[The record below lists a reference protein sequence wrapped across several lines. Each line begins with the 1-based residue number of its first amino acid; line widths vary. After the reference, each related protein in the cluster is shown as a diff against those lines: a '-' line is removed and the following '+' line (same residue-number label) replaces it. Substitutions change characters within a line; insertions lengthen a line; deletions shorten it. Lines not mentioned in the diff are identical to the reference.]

1 MKGNFIMQNK
11 KLKNTIVLKGM
22 ASNIVEEAIV
32 ILKPHV
38 KLKQKEYVDKN
49 TYIKKNNTSNNY
61 IVKEAENVI
70 LNYISKIENRK
81 NVDINNK
88 KLRKYKFLQ
97 ISNIVLIIIT
107 IITILIK

>member
-1 MKGNFIMQNK
+1 MQNK

-32 ILKPHV
+32 ILRPHV
-38 KLKQKEYVDKN
+38 KLKHKEYVDKSN
-49 TYIKKNNTSNNY
+49 CIESSSFTNNY

-70 LNYISKIENRK
+70 LNYIAKIENRK
-81 NVDINNK
+81 NIDKSYK
-88 KLRKYKFLQ
+88 KLMKYRYLQ
-97 ISNIVLIIIT
+97 ISNIILIVIT

>member
-1 MKGNFIMQNK
+1 MQNK
-11 KLKNTIVLKGM
+11 KLKNTVVLKGM

-49 TYIKKNNTSNNY
+49 NYIEKNTISNNY

-70 LNYISKIENRK
+70 LNYIAKIESKK
-81 NVDINNK
+81 NIDENYK

-97 ISNIVLIIIT
+97 ISNVVLTIIT

>member
-1 MKGNFIMQNK
+1 MQNK
-11 KLKNTIVLKGM
+11 RLKNTIVLKGM

-49 TYIKKNNTSNNY
+49 NYIEDSNYTNNY

-70 LNYISKIENRK
+70 LNYIAKIENKK
-81 NVDINNK
+81 NTNNNYK
-88 KLRKYKFLQ
+88 KIRKYKFLQ
-97 ISNIVLIIIT
+97 ISNIVLIII
-107 IITILIK
+107 IVITILIK

>member
-1 MKGNFIMQNK
+1 MQNR

-32 ILKPHV
+32 VLKPHV

-49 TYIKKNNTSNNY
+49 NYIESSNFTNNH

-70 LNYISKIENRK
+70 LSYIAKIENKK
-81 NVDINNK
+81 NMDKSYK
-88 KLRKYKFLQ
+88 KMRKYRFLQ
-97 ISNIVLIIIT
+97 VSNIALIIIT
-107 IITILIK
+107 VITILIK